1 MEIETAQLD
10 VQRTFLRGSI
20 GQAVTGIIWLV
31 SAALGTWGNQKYAIL
46 VLMLG
51 GVFIFPLTQLILRL
65 LGRPAGLPSQHP
77 MNALA
82 MQVAFIAPLSIPLV
96 LTAALYNINWF
107 FPAFMI
113 AIGAHYLPF
122 VFLYGMREFGVLA
135 ALLIGGGAAISL
147 LLPHTFALGGWITS
161 AILLAFAV
169 VVQLTSRSQRN

>member
-20 GQAVTGIIWLV
+20 GQAVAGIIWLI

-46 VLMLG
+46 ILVLG
-51 GVFIFPLTQLILRL
+51 GVFIFPLTQLVLRL
-65 LGRPAGLPSQHP
+65 LGRPVGLPRQHP

-96 LTAALYNINWF
+96 LAAALYNMNWF

-135 ALLIGGGAAISL
+135 ALLVGGGAVIGL
-147 LLPHTFALGGWITS
+147 WLPHNFAIGGWITS

-169 VVQLTSRSQRN
+169 VVQLTPRSKRY